1 MELPMAVLHSWKEN
15 KHFVC
20 EAFEFVPCMLGTAW
34 AQMCL
39 KFLLSQLLICT
50 FWAFMSAKQIPGR
63 VLDMITVFIRETGIM
78 QWMICETWKNKWFV
92 PFQLCASRCHEM
104 LLRAQALLPEHSL
117 SFHFHL
123 VHRGWHFLWPYPGW
137 ALLGDIWR
145 GTGRK
150 AGWWLGFLGCETGTQ
165 RWKGAGSSWMHC
177 TGGMKRRITHFLS
190 DGSIGSKCSVSSN
203 LNCLL

>member
-78 QWMICETWKNKWFV
+78 QWIISETWKNKWFV

-104 LLRAQALLPEHSL
+104 LPESSGFTPRAFPLLPFSSGPRKMAFSL
-117 SFHFHL
+117 ASPWVGFARRHL
-123 VHRGWHFLWPYPGW
+123 EGDWKEGRVVAGLSGVWNRDGEMKGGWKQLDAQVG
-137 ALLGDIWR
+137 WR
-145 GTGRK
+145 GELLT
-150 AGWWLGFLGCETGTQ
+150 
-165 RWKGAGSSWMHC
+165 SSAMEVLVPNALC
-177 TGGMKRRITHFLS
+177 QVT
-190 DGSIGSKCSVSSN
+190 
-203 LNCLL
+203 